1 MTATAAKFDT
11 DKFRKVAALITG
23 GATEGERAS
32 AKARAEAIAG
42 RAGMTLKQAM
52 AKIDSKPAPKSA
64 NFFEGFDDWMEKRE
78 PGHKARQAQKNAD
91 RQSRKAMRRAEI
103 LKTFGT
109 MKAFFDATP
118 MEEALIQAAKPFARR
133 EVHEDWCGTRRNF
146 TVELGGC
153 SDDIW
158 MVENTSGEAKAA
170 IRNAVPFP
178 ATIRGLLDE
187 YRMWEALR
195 RDRQAFIDGE
205 YYPRREAELRSRL
218 VQEELKTRPVAS
230 WDDMQARF
238 DFKRFEWE
246 SQWLDPQERKD
257 EEADRLEADFAIL
270 RDLYVKHCQPAEH
283 PAQNPDDEKGLH
295 SMEAPTAGYRT
306 NADRK
311 SAVLSALRDN
321 PGLSD
326 REIARIAGVSHQTV
340 SNWRRRLQAVKDA
353 AA

>member
-1 MTATAAKFDT
+1 MTTTTANFDAG
-11 DKFRKVAALITG
+11 KFRKVTALMTG
-23 GATEGERAS
+23 GATEGERAA
-32 AKARAEAIAG
+32 AKARAEAIAK

-52 AKIDSKPAPKSA
+52 AKVDEKPASKPA
-64 NFFEGFDDWMEKRE
+64 NIFEGFDDWMEEKE
-78 PGHKARQAQKNAD
+78 PGYKARQAQKNAD
-91 RQSRKAMRRAEI
+91 RQSRKAMKRAET

-118 MEEALIQAAKPFARR
+118 MEEALIRAATPFARR

-146 TVELGGC
+146 TVEIGGC

-158 MVENTSGEAKAA
+158 MIEKTSDEAKAA

-187 YRMWEALR
+187 YRMWETLR
-195 RDRQAFIDGE
+195 HDRQDFVDGE
-205 YYPRREAELRSRL
+205 YYARMEVELRSRL

-230 WDDMQARF
+230 WDDLEARF
-238 DFKRFEWE
+238 AFKRYEWE
-246 SQWLDPQERKD
+246 SQWIDPQERKD

-270 RDLYVKHCQPAEH
+270 RDLYGEHSQPAQ
-283 PAQNPDDEKGLH
+283 AADDIHDPSKSGPIFNG
-295 SMEAPTAGYRT
+295 AAATYRT

-311 SAVLSALRDN
+311 AAVIAALRDS

-326 REIARIAGVSHQTV
+326 REIARRSGVSHQTV
-340 SNWRRRLQAVKDA
+340 NNWRRRLAGA
-353 AA
+353 GSAHG

>member
-1 MTATAAKFDT
+1 MTVAKFDT
-11 DKFRKVAALITG
+11 EKFRKVCRLINE
-23 GATEGERAS
+23 GATEGERAA

-64 NFFEGFDDWMEKRE
+64 NFFEGFDDWMEEKE
-78 PGHKARQAQKNAD
+78 PGYKARQAQKNAD
-91 RQSRKAMRRAEI
+91 RQSRKAMKRSET

-118 MEEALIQAAKPFARR
+118 MEEALIRAATPFARR
-133 EVHEDWCGTRRNF
+133 EVHEDFCGTRRNF

-153 SDDIW
+153 SSDIW
-158 MVENTSGEAKAA
+158 MLEQTSEEAKAA

-195 RDRQAFIDGE
+195 NDRQDFVDGE
-205 YYPRREAELRSRL
+205 YHARMEVELRSRL

-230 WDDMQARF
+230 WEDMQARF

-246 SQWLDPQERKD
+246 NQWIDPQERID
-257 EEADRLEADFAIL
+257 DEADRLEADFAIL
-270 RDLYVKHCQPAEH
+270 RDLYSEHSKPPEPA
-283 PAQNPDDEKGLH
+283 DDIN
-295 SMEAPTAGYRT
+295 APSKSGPIFNNATATYRT

-311 SAVLSALRDN
+311 AAVFAAIRNN
-321 PGLSD
+321 PGLGD
-326 REIARIAGVSHQTV
+326 REIAEIAGVTRQTV
-340 SNWRRRLQAVKDA
+340 NNWRRRKDREAVA
-353 AA
+353 A